1 MKTFRSLLDEVRKD
15 QQGVKERVN
24 IAEAGSQ
31 YYDQHIDNVKQ
42 EETVDGLSGQPI
54 PAGGL
59 NQNYIKKNEISS
71 AAVSITDSFR
81 SDIEALDSANYTD
94 FISFVRKYQT
104 LLNELPKNRTFKNP
118 SDKTFIATS
127 IKDPLAQIAGIKGPL
142 LRAAF
147 AFEDFKKQFKPLK
160 LADRLLGEVPIIGQ
174 MIRQKISDIEAGED
188 LLARQGAQAARQRT
202 REKRRQNQ
210 VSDTVAP
217 AGGAMNLTD
226 DLTQE
231 RLQNENEKMMS
242 TTTGTGGKTEEQRKE
257 AGLEREET
265 QNIFEAIMLNTKETN
280 DILKGIG
287 GDLEGAGAPGGGGV
301 GFLEALLSGKIIKD
315 MFKGKNVK
323 TGAKVLGAGAGL
335 AAVMKYF
342 KGGGAA
348 AAAAKATSVQNKA
361 KDVKGKNTKF
371 AKRAIGLG
379 KSVAKPLAGFIAV
392 YDLIT
397 GFANSDEIMGL
408 DEGTL
413 GIFESSLVGISKAID
428 TFTFG
433 ILDTKKTAN
442 FLIDLFTDTA
452 ADLDPLREERAVA
465 MAEFEKQ
472 KKRKDAGMS
481 TVGYAFLEN
490 KVKELDQRI
499 VALGGVSLADM
510 MSSDP
515 SDTTLRKGFDL
526 ATMGSVKD
534 DPEFAR
540 LVAEILK
547 QNKELLVVQQNNNQ
561 NNTQTIF
568 PDTPSAN
575 ADMSIPYH
583 ITGRYSDN

>member
-42 EETVDGLSGQPI
+42 EETVDGLAGQPI
-54 PAGGL
+54 PQGGL
-59 NQNYIKKNEISS
+59 NQNYIQKKEISN
-71 AAVSITDSFR
+71 AAVAITDSFR
-81 SDIEALDSANYTD
+81 GDIEALDSANYTD

-118 SDKTFIATS
+118 ADKTFIATS
-127 IKDPLAQIAGIKGPL
+127 IKDPLAQISGIKGPL

-160 LADRLLGEVPIIGQ
+160 LADRLLGEVPIIGE

-217 AGGAMNLTD
+217 AGGATNLTD

-231 RLQNENEKMMS
+231 RLQDENEKMM
-242 TTTGTGGKTEEQRKE
+242 TRTTGTGGKTEEQRKE
-257 AGLEREET
+257 SKLEREET

-315 MFKGKNVK
+315 MFGKGKGIK

-348 AAAAKATSVQNKA
+348 AAVAKATSVQNKA
-361 KDVKGKNTKF
+361 KQVKGKNNKF
-371 AKRAIGLG
+371 AKKAIGLG

-397 GFANSDEIMGL
+397 GFANSDQIMGL

-413 GIFESSLVGISKAID
+413 GVFESSLVGISKALD

-433 ILDTKKTAN
+433 ILNTKETASKLMD
-442 FLIDLFTDTA
+442 FFTDTT
-452 ADLDPLREERAVA
+452 ADLDPLRQERAEKI
-465 MAEFEKQ
+465 AEYEREKLRDEEKGVMVGGGHAKFQ
-472 KKRKDAGMS
+472 KEIKD
-481 TVGYAFLEN
+481 
-490 KVKELDQRI
+490 LDERI

-510 MSSDP
+510 ITRNTD
-515 SDTTLRKGFDL
+515 LGKQFDL
-526 ATMGSVKD
+526 KTYGSGTMSMT
-534 DPEFAR
+534 DPT
-540 LVAEILK
+540 ILALIETIMDK
-547 QNKELLVVQQNNNQ
+547 NRILLNQSNIQN
-561 NNTQTIF
+561 NNTQTIL
-568 PDTPSAN
+568 PDVG
-575 ADMSIPYH
+575 SINEDASVIKDRISNYK
-583 ITGRYSDN
+583 

>member
-31 YYDQHIDNVKQ
+31 YFDQHIDNVKQ
-42 EETVDGLSGQPI
+42 EETVDGLAGQPI
-54 PAGGL
+54 PQGGL
-59 NQNYIKKNEISS
+59 NQNYIQKKEISN
-71 AAVSITDSFR
+71 AAVAITDTFR

-160 LADRLLGEVPIIGQ
+160 LADRLLGDVPIIGE

-210 VSDTVAP
+210 VSQVSDTVAP
-217 AGGAMNLTD
+217 AGGAMSLTD

-231 RLQNENEKMMS
+231 RLQGENEKMM
-242 TTTGTGGKTEEQRKE
+242 TRTTGTGGKTEEQRKE

-265 QNIFEAIMLNTKETN
+265 QNIFEAIMMNTKETN

-287 GDLEGAGAPGGGGV
+287 GDLGSVGAGGDGV
-301 GFLEALLSGKIIKD
+301 GFLEALLGGKIVKD
-315 MFKGKNVK
+315 MFGKNKVK

-335 AAVMKYF
+335 ATVMKYF

-348 AAAAKATSVQNKA
+348 AAVAKGTKVQNKA
-361 KDVKGKNTKF
+361 KLVKTKNANF
-371 AKRAIGLG
+371 AKKAIGLG

-413 GIFESSLVGISKAID
+413 NNFESSLVGISKAID

-452 ADLDPLREERAVA
+452 ADLDPLREERAIA
-465 MAEFEKQ
+465 IAEFEKQ
-472 KKRKDAGMS
+472 KKRKEAGMS
-481 TVGYAFLEN
+481 TGGYAHLEN
-490 KVKELDQRI
+490 KIKDLDQRI
-499 VALGGVSLADM
+499 VALGGVSLMDIV
-510 MSSDP
+510 SSDP
-515 SDTTLRKGFDL
+515 SNKNLRAGFDL
-526 ATMGSVKD
+526 ATMGNISK

-540 LVAEILK
+540 LVAEIMK
-547 QNKELLVVQQNNNQ
+547 QNQTMFNQVNNVS
-561 NNTQTIF
+561 NTNSTNITQE
-568 PDTPSAN
+568 PSSAN
-575 ADMSIPYH
+575 SDMQYNGFGIPY
-583 ITGRYSDN
+583 

>member
-42 EETVDGLSGQPI
+42 EETVDGLAGQPI
-54 PAGGL
+54 PQGGL
-59 NQNYIKKNEISS
+59 NQNYIQKKEISN
-71 AAVSITDSFR
+71 AAVAITDSFR
-81 SDIEALDSANYTD
+81 GDIEALDSANYTD

-118 SDKTFIATS
+118 ADKTFIATS
-127 IKDPLAQIAGIKGPL
+127 IKDPLAQIANIKGPL

-160 LADRLLGEVPIIGQ
+160 LADRLLGEVPIIGE

-202 REKRRQNQ
+202 REKRRQNQVSQ

-315 MFKGKNVK
+315 MFGKGKGIKEAAGGVAGFALGRESETDKAKAAIRK
-323 TGAKVLGAGAGL
+323 TDQTGVALAINDYIAGKRSKEEINKLLAG
-335 AAVMKYF
+335 Y
-342 KGGGAA
+342 
-348 AAAAKATSVQNKA
+348 AAKAQLAKGDVASQIAEFATSRGYLPGV
-361 KDVKGKNTKF
+361 DVIKTYIRDDDN
-371 AKRAIGLG
+371 
-379 KSVAKPLAGFIAV
+379 LAGK
-392 YDLIT
+392 
-397 GFANSDEIMGL
+397 EIVEF
-408 DEGTL
+408 D
-413 GIFESSLVGISKAID
+413 SK
-428 TFTFG
+428 
-433 ILDTKKTAN
+433 
-442 FLIDLFTDTA
+442 
-452 ADLDPLREERAVA
+452 
-465 MAEFEKQ
+465 KQ
-472 KKRKDAGMS
+472 GGQKVEYSPGD
-481 TVGYAFLEN
+481 EN
-490 KVKELDQRI
+490 KVFIDI
-499 VALGGVSLADM
+499 
-510 MSSDP
+510 
-515 SDTTLRKGFDL
+515 TTKKVF
-526 ATMGSVKD
+526 TFTKD
-534 DPEFAR
+534 GLP
-540 LVAEILK
+540 LPI
-547 QNKELLVVQQNNNQ
+547 
-561 NNTQTIF
+561 
-568 PDTPSAN
+568 S
-575 ADMSIPYH
+575 
-583 ITGRYSDN
+583 G